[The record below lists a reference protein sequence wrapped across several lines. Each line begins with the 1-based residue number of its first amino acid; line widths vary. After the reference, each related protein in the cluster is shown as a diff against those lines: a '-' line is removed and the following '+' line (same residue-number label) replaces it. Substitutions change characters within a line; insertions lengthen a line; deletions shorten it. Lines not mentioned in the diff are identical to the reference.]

1 MAEQQQQP
9 EFEPMKMIS
18 SFLPLIIIW
27 GWGRL
32 NLDTTDPV
40 VLWSIRGVFALSQL
54 IQFALVFLLQQKIK
68 QRSTEPEHAKVIK
81 YVVRKQAKPF
91 ATEQDPNAE
100 PFEYV
105 EKAVHE
111 YDLEQTASLKALTPI
126 AITLGIHLY
135 FGAIQPLIIQV
146 FTGPLRLFE
155 NKVFK
160 MYFLGSHFDRPF
172 PADPPGFMTTFMGQ
186 KSEKEQMDEWDQQQN
201 SKSGKK
207 TKAIE
212 KKVQEQQEK
221 QGKQD

>member
-1 MAEQQQQP
+1 MAEQQP

-40 VLWSIRGVFALSQL
+40 VLWTIRAVFAISQL
-54 IQFALVFLLQQKIK
+54 IQFGVVFLLQQKIK

-81 YVVRKQAKPF
+81 YVVRKQQKPF
-91 ATEQDPNAE
+91 AAEQDANAE

-111 YDLEQTASLKALTPI
+111 YDLEQTVALKALTPL

-160 MYFLGSHFDRPF
+160 MYFLGAHYDRPF
-172 PADPPGFMTTFMGQ
+172 PAEQPGFMTTLMGQ
-186 KSEKEQMDEWDQQQN
+186 KSEKEQMDEWDQQQQ

-207 TKAIE
+207 TKTIE
-212 KKVQEQQEK
+212 NK
-221 QGKQD
+221 KQD